1 MKAIIS
7 ALSFA
12 IGITLATGLS
22 PQEGAAPPDASGPG
36 DEAIDFT
43 FDNVSLGT
51 VIKLVSEITGRNFL
65 VQTPITG
72 TVLTYVRKKIPASE
86 ALEMLEVVLDLNGYT
101 MVESEDPPVIYV
113 VKKASAPERL
123 PAATAARYAGGGA
136 PGEKLIPFTFEN
148 VQLATVVRLV
158 AEVSGQNILIQTPIS
173 GTVLTYCPKKI
184 LASSALDMLR
194 IILDSQGYTMV
205 ESENPSL
212 LYVVKKASAPET
224 LPAGPASRPA
234 EDEDSGKEMMSFT
247 FENVQLANIIKIVS
261 ERTGKNF
268 LLQTPISGTVLMY
281 CPKLIPASSAL
292 DMLRIILDSQG
303 YAMVERES
311 PPIICVVKKAFL
323 ASQPTLLGEKPPP
336 TESEGEEPEKV
347 VSPEV
352 PPPPPL
358 QFEVVGATAI
368 SGRYAAIIRDRS
380 KRFGRGFH
388 EYILREGDEVPGY
401 FGVRVISIT
410 PDPPT
415 VKLLRPG
422 VGVVELRMGQ
432 QVEKKPTGWKNV
444 VRPVRK
450 GSTYLVKFKELKQ
463 RIPSAEKYCK
473 NLGLEQVTEGG
484 EPKGLRIT
492 SLPRD
497 SFLYAAGLKQGDV
510 IETVNGKVIGDEAS
524 ALELLKTAE
533 KGFNVRVG
541 INRDRTKRT
550 LIYTLLK
557 K

>member
-1 MKAIIS
+1 MKTTIS

-12 IGITLATGLS
+12 MAVTLAPGLS
-22 PQEGAAPPDASGPG
+22 AEEALATSDALAAG
-36 DEAIDFT
+36 ETIDFT
-43 FDNVSLGT
+43 FDNASLAT
-51 VIKLVSEITGRNFL
+51 VIKVVSEITGRNFL

-72 TVLTYVRKKIPASE
+72 TVLTYGQKKIPADD
-86 ALEMLEVVLDLNGYT
+86 AIEML
-101 MVESEDPPVIYV
+101 
-113 VKKASAPERL
+113 K
-123 PAATAARYAGGGA
+123 
-136 PGEKLIPFTFEN
+136 
-148 VQLATVVRLV
+148 
-158 AEVSGQNILIQTPIS
+158 
-173 GTVLTYCPKKI
+173 
-184 LASSALDMLR
+184 
-194 IILDSQGYTMV
+194 IILDTQGYTMM
-205 ESENPSL
+205 ESEHPPL

-224 LPAGPASRPA
+224 LSAGPGSRPA
-234 EDEDSGKEMMSFT
+234 EDEDSGKEMMPFT

-268 LLQTPISGTVLMY
+268 LLQTPISGTVTMY

-311 PPIICVVKKAFL
+311 PPVICVVKRSFL
-323 ASQPTLLGEKPPP
+323 ASQPTLLREKLPPA
-336 TESEGEEPEKV
+336 
-347 VSPEV
+347 V

-358 QFEVVGATAI
+358 QLEVVGVTAM
-368 SGRYAAIIRDRS
+368 SKGYAAVIRDRS
-380 KRFGRGFH
+380 KRSGRGFH

-401 FGVRVISIT
+401 FGVRVIRIT

-422 VGVVELRMGQ
+422 VGIEELRMGQ
-432 QVEKKPTGWKNV
+432 HVEKKPRGWENV

-450 GSTYLVKFKELKQ
+450 GSTYLVKFKELKE

-473 NLGLEQVTEGG
+473 ALGLEQVAEGG
-484 EPKGLRIT
+484 ERKGLRIT

-497 SFLYAAGLKQGDV
+497 NFLYAAGLEQGDV
-510 IETVNGKVIGDEAS
+510 IKTVNGKVIGDEAS

-533 KGFNVRVG
+533 KGFNIQVG
-541 INRDRTKRT
+541 ISRDRKKRT